1 MMQKLPIDN
10 PGQLVD
16 PGLVR
21 ACCALG
27 KLGGVL
33 QSLIA
38 LDITSIATSASSCL
52 MMQNLGSK
60 NGLRARLI

>member
-16 PGLVR
+16 PGLGR

-38 LDITSIATSASSCL
+38 LDVTSIATSASSCL
-52 MMQNLGSK
+52 MQNLGSK
-60 NGLRARLI
+60 NSLRAMLI